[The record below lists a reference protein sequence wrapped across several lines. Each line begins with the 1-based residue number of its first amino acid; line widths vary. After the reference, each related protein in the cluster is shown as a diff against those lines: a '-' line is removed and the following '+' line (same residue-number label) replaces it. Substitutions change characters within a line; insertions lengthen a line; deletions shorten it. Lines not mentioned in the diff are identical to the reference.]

1 MMQLTKNLLAPKN
14 ILLAAISFS
23 IIITIALLSPTGDV
37 TETSIKNVDKVVHF
51 GIHMLLVGFWLY
63 YFYRRNLNEISNGL
77 VAKVLIFIFL
87 YGIIIEFLQTYLDFG
102 RTGDVFDVIA
112 NTAGLIAGFIA
123 FRIFQKRI
131 L

>member
-1 MMQLTKNLLAPKN
+1 MQRTKNLLAPKN

-37 TETSIKNVDKVVHF
+37 PETSIKNVDKVVHF
-51 GIHMLLVGFWLY
+51 GIHMSLAVLWLY
-63 YFYRRNLNEISNGL
+63 YFLRRNFNEISNCL
-77 VAKVLIFIFL
+77 MAKVLISIFL
-87 YGIIIEFLQTYLDFG
+87 YGIIIEFLQTYLNFG